1 MTQSEAQAAVMIT
14 DIEDIETM
22 VEIPM
27 DEPTMPA
34 EPTLDSAE
42 GDELY
47 LGVSRYA

>member
-1 MTQSEAQAAVMIT
+1 MTRSEAQAAVMIY
-14 DIEDIETM
+14 DIEDVNEMTL
-22 VEIPM
+22 IPM